1 MGGGSEGDEEQD
13 ASSLDNFY
21 VFVFLYLVPE
31 TNYLNPGLY
40 SPSRPSMRGGA
51 VEGTGDDDDDGDF
64 NDNDDVNEDTNDD
77 DDDDDD
83 DDDVICALTKH
94 L

>member
-13 ASSLDNFY
+13 ASSLESFRVF

-31 TNYLNPGLY
+31 TNYLNPGRY

-51 VEGTGDDDDDGDF
+51 VEGTGDDDDGDF
-64 NDNDDVNEDTNDD
+64 NDDDDLDEDTNDD
-77 DDDDDD
+77 DDDD
-83 DDDVICALTKH
+83 VICAITKH

>member
-13 ASSLDNFY
+13 ASSLDNFHVFVF

-51 VEGTGDDDDDGDF
+51 VEGTGDDDDGDF
-64 NDNDDVNEDTNDD
+64 NDNDDLDEDTNDD
-77 DDDDDD
+77 DDDD
-83 DDDVICALTKH
+83 VICAITKH

>member
-13 ASSLDNFY
+13 ASSLDNFH
-21 VFVFLYLVPE
+21 VFVFLFLFVFLYLEPE

-51 VEGTGDDDDDGDF
+51 VEGTGDDDDGDF
-64 NDNDDVNEDTNDD
+64 NDNDDLDEDTNDD
-77 DDDDDD
+77 DDDD
-83 DDDVICALTKH
+83 VICAITKH

>member
-1 MGGGSEGDEEQD
+1 M
-13 ASSLDNFY
+13 
-21 VFVFLYLVPE
+21 PE
-31 TNYLNPGLY
+31 TIYLNPGLY

-51 VEGTGDDDDDGDF
+51 VEGTGDDDDGDF